1 MAIGRKPGKN
11 KGNHTAEESIR
22 KRINNL
28 YPSGEDIPTALSIRQ
43 VDALR
48 TRIAEL
54 EAELAQVPG
63 EAVGPL
69 EPAAET
75 RTEALPAVPAGPPS
89 VISPPGP
96 DPSAREG
103 SSQRFNLRSKLILAI
118 ASQAAI
124 GVEGLLANP
133 SIQTGSMLNPVGH
146 VRSS

>member
-1 MAIGRKPGKN
+1 MLDTEREKMPKKPSRPAK
-11 KGNHTAEESIR
+11 S
-22 KRINNL
+22 
-28 YPSGEDIPTALSIRQ
+28 
-43 VDALR
+43 
-48 TRIAEL
+48 

-63 EAVGPL
+63 EAVGLL

-75 RTEALPAVPAGPPS
+75 RTEALPAAPAGQAS

-96 DPSAREG
+96 DPSAREE